1 MSDFVSY
8 ICSILAAFLELNL
21 LGFVLWLLISEASR
35 AYYRLRE
42 VRQTRTN
49 DNTIFKTVER
59 YRNDV
64 H

>member
-21 LGFVLWLLISEASR
+21 LGFVLWLLISEACR
-35 AYYRLRE
+35 AYYRLKE